1 MEQKKKFKFH
11 ISGKF
16 RRRFVRVAVVLLSL
30 YILLLVTLSIYVS
43 FSEDKWLGFLNDKLK
58 DVIPGELKI
67 AKSEINVW
75 KSFPKVGITLNN
87 VTINDSLYHKPF
99 LKAEFVTGKISFSD
113 LIGKKLKINT
123 VEIENAVVH
132 SFTDAGGYTNNYVV
146 KLQNKPGKK
155 KKLVVFSNIQLEN
168 VVAVNEDVVKNKR
181 YEIRIDDAD
190 IEMALRGSK
199 YHIKLNEDIFVRGL
213 GFNLEKGYWLENQ
226 RVQGKWKMQFDT
238 KTNILSA
245 NKTKV
250 DIQGQGI
257 VIDGIFFL
265 NAPAHF
271 TLNASAKEIDYNA
284 ARAMLKPTT
293 SVKIKSINLEK
304 TVDADVSIEG
314 PLAYKTM
321 PLVKL
326 NFYVKDN
333 NMNTPVADFSACN
346 FSGTY
351 INQVNPELPTS
362 DENSR
367 VAIKEFASNWG
378 DINLKAKHIVLTDL
392 IKPQLQFEFFSQCTL
407 PQLDEQLASSTLQF
421 LEGNAKL
428 YLVYNGPLI
437 ADPSLLDRVNAKIQ
451 VQNGKI
457 VYVPRNLNF
466 SECKGDVI
474 ISGNNLLMKD
484 FKCSLNTNEFIV
496 SVEGKNLNR
505 ISANQTGRTAVNCS
519 VFTPS
524 LDLSAFK
531 TLFAKKASN
540 AIVKKKSRSLA
551 GTARAVDNAVENGD
565 MFINVKADKV
575 SLHHFIANNVIAN
588 IHFKAND
595 WEIQHASLQH
605 ADGNLDLTAT
615 LQQLQNGY
623 HRANAQ
629 INLQHI
635 NIKKLFYGFDNF
647 GQSGITYN
655 NLKGT
660 MDAQAGITADIN
672 NASKLLRNTM
682 NGSIDFSL
690 KNAALIDLEALK
702 NLQRYIFK
710 NRNLDNVEFA
720 DLTNT
725 FDIKNG
731 DIYIHRMPIQSSA
744 LTMYVEGIYSFDN
757 RTDISIRVPLS
768 TLTKRTEDY
777 VETKEIKPEQPG
789 PSINLRATDNNGQ
802 IKIGLD
808 NSKKIKKKKHKKE
821 LK

>member
-16 RRRFVRVAVVLLSL
+16 RRRFVRVAVALLSL
-30 YILLLVTLSIYVS
+30 YVLILVALSIYIS
-43 FSEDKWLGFLNDKLK
+43 SSEEKWLSFLNNKLK
-58 DVIPGELKI
+58 EAIPGELKI
-67 AKSEINVW
+67 DKSQINVW
-75 KSFPKVGITLNN
+75 KTFPKIGITLSN

-123 VEIENAVVH
+123 VEIENALIH
-132 SFTDAGGYTNNYVV
+132 SFTDANGYTNNYIL
-146 KLQNKPGKK
+146 KPQNKSNKK

-168 VVAVNEDVVKNKR
+168 VIAINEDATKDKR
-181 YEIRIDDAD
+181 YELSIDDAD
-190 IEMALRGSK
+190 IDMTLRGSK
-199 YHIKLNEDIFVRGL
+199 YHIKLDEDIFVRGL

-226 RVQGKWKMQFDT
+226 RVKGKWKLQFDT
-238 KTNILSA
+238 KSNILSL

-250 DIQGQGI
+250 DIQDQDV
-257 VIDGIFFL
+257 VIDGVFFL

-271 TLNASAKEIDYNA
+271 TLNASAKGIDYNA

-293 SVKIKSINLEK
+293 SIKIKNINLEK
-304 TVDADVSIEG
+304 PVDIDVSIEG
-314 PLAYKTM
+314 PLAYKTV

-333 NMNTPVADFSACN
+333 NMNTPVANFSACN

-351 INQVNPELPTS
+351 INQLNPDIPTS

-367 VAIKEFASNWG
+367 VTIKGFSSNWG
-378 DINLKAKHIVLTDL
+378 DISLQAKHIVLTDL

-407 PQLDEQLASSTLQF
+407 PQLDEQLASSNLQF
-421 LEGNAKL
+421 PEGNAKL
-428 YLVYNGPLI
+428 YLAYNGPLI
-437 ADPSLLDRVNAKIQ
+437 ADPSLLDHLNAKIQ

-466 SECKGDVI
+466 SECNGDVV
-474 ISGNNLLMKD
+474 ISGNNLFMKD
-484 FKCSLNTNEFIV
+484 FKCRLNTNEFIV
-496 SVEGKNLNR
+496 NIEGQNLNR
-505 ISANQTGRTAVNCS
+505 ISTYKTGKTTINCS
-519 VFTPS
+519 VFTPA

-531 TLFAKKASN
+531 TLFAKKTSN
-540 AIVKKKSRSLA
+540 TTIKKKGRSLA

-565 MFINVKADKV
+565 ILISVKADKV
-575 SLHHFIANNVIAN
+575 SLHHFTANNVMAN
-588 IHFKAND
+588 IHFKEND

-635 NIKKLFYGFDNF
+635 NIKRLFYGFDNF

-655 NLKGT
+655 NLKGI
-660 MDAQAGITADIN
+660 MDAQANITADIN

-690 KNAALIDLEALK
+690 KDAALTDLEALK

-720 DLTNT
+720 DLTNS

-744 LTMYVEGIYSFDN
+744 LTMYIEGIYSFDD

-777 VETKEIKPEQPG
+777 VEAKEIKPEQPG